1 MVSQMSHP
9 NAARHVF
16 PAATTYDLGGY
27 TASVQS
33 AGIMAL
39 EDGEL
44 YGFDD
49 VDAADYAHFQMIQTF
64 KCWDKPAVNVIHRA
78 IEAAYDNDNFLDA
91 DRRAEEVVHAADI
104 AVANASMM
112 GRI

>member
-1 MVSQMSHP
+1 MSHP
-9 NAARHVF
+9 NAARHTF
-16 PAATTYDLGGY
+16 PAATTYDLGDY

-33 AGIMAL
+33 AGIMSL

-44 YGFDD
+44 YDFDD
-49 VDAADYAHFQMIQTF
+49 VDASDYAHFQLIQTF
-64 KCWDKPAVNVIHRA
+64 KCWDRAAASVIYRA

-91 DRRAEEVVHAADI
+91 DRRAEEVAHAADI
-104 AVANASMM
+104 AVANASLM